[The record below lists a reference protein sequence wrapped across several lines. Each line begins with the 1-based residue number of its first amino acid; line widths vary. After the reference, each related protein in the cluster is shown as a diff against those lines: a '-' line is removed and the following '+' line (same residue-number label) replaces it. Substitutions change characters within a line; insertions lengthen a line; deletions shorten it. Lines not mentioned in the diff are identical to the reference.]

1 MDVERVI
8 DVLVAYLAT
17 YAVHGAL
24 LGALALFVARKA
36 ADRAPVAV
44 ERLLRAALLG
54 GLVTAA
60 MPFVFGFEPLCGRF
74 VLLSRSALAAPSAS
88 QPAPDAFVAGSR
100 AKENFIA
107 EPSNFDLVPQRV
119 AAARDRDGTL
129 DGVEHADDS
138 GVLVGSL
145 GQCDSADGFGGAP
158 QSSSFGEPEESR
170 VAAHDEP
177 RGSAEFA
184 SPAVSV
190 AAGTHRIDEAASP
203 ALSSSGHLAPGHSS
217 SGHPAIQL
225 LPLAAPASLDAAAP
239 AAEGAYLFGAD
250 RLVVPLLAVW
260 LVGVAVGVVRAAR
273 DLRALRRALRWRTEL
288 RGGRVRA
295 MLDELCDRAG
305 TSRRVR
311 LSIAPCTHVPL
322 SFGLFRPEIGLPP
335 RTLEDLGEDEQRAVL
350 AHELAHLARRDILW
364 LWLARALGIVFWFQP
379 LQRFVARELERRA
392 EFAAD
397 LWARGRIGSGAPLAS
412 ALAEIAGWLVE
423 ERRSLPAA
431 PMARERSQLVRRV
444 ELLLE
449 HEARREPRSW
459 SSVAPLACAVVA
471 AWSPAFGEDGVLDG
485 SNVVAE
491 APSDAD
497 LSSADFGLVAEDV
510 VADDAHDAFDDTDA
524 GAAGAQPAAEFAR
537 SRSAAEPKLLA
548 EFVRA
553 DSPHADSPDAHS
565 LNAESMNTDSMHAEP
580 SGLEPVEELDALL
593 DRARSPRE
601 VFEVAALAL
610 DLEVEA
616 LETELAD
623 LERELAAG
631 DPDAEIEAELAQ
643 LRERVDRLLERRGRM
658 RELFLALTDE
668 LGAEDS
674 AHLDAPDAAFAAPEQ
689 DTARHAFFPEE
700 SR

>member
-1 MDVERVI
+1 MDVERAI

-54 GLVTAA
+54 ALLTAA
-60 MPFVFGFEPLCGRF
+60 LPFVFGFEPLCGRF
-74 VLLSRSALAAPSAS
+74 ALLSCGVAADTSAVPETRES
-88 QPAPDAFVAGSR
+88 FVAGLR
-100 AKENFIA
+100 ANE
-107 EPSNFDLVPQRV
+107 
-119 AAARDRDGTL
+119 
-129 DGVEHADDS
+129 
-138 GVLVGSL
+138 
-145 GQCDSADGFGGAP
+145 
-158 QSSSFGEPEESR
+158 
-170 VAAHDEP
+170 
-177 RGSAEFA
+177 
-184 SPAVSV
+184 SV
-190 AAGTHRIDEAASP
+190 AAEPASFGVVGPDAEGDRAPASAVGATAGGAERACASDVEFGGFGSFVASDARDSSRATHDSDALDRGGRPLDPAARGSSDDARFATRTEPRATSEFTAQTEGTPASSRSVDWP
-203 ALSSSGHLAPGHSS
+203 ASIGAPS
-217 SGHPAIQL
+217 IEL
-225 LPLAAPASLDAAAP
+225 LPLAMPTFGGVAPSAVDDAFGFAAN
-239 AAEGAYLFGAD
+239 
-250 RLVVPLLAVW
+250 RLVVLLLVVW
-260 LVGVAVGVVRAAR
+260 LAGVTVGVVRAAR

-288 RGGRVRA
+288 RGGPVRA

-305 TSRRVR
+305 MTRRVR

-322 SFGLFRPEIGLPP
+322 SFGLIRPEIGLPP

-364 LWLARALGIVFWFQP
+364 LWLARALGIAFWFQP
-379 LQRFVARELERRA
+379 LQRRVARELERRA

-449 HEARREPRSW
+449 HETAREPRAW
-459 SSVAPLACAVVA
+459 SGVAPLACAVVA
-471 AWSPAFGEDGVLDG
+471 AWSPAFGGNAAPDG
-485 SNVVAE
+485 SNELADV
-491 APSDAD
+491 PSDAD
-497 LSSADFGLVAEDV
+497 AASDDVDPALERVAFE
-510 VADDAHDAFDDTDA
+510 DA
-524 GAAGAQPAAEFAR
+524 GESSTGAEPETEPAH
-537 SRSAAEPKLLA
+537 SLSAAEPALHA
-548 EFVRA
+548 ELV
-553 DSPHADSPDAHS
+553 HAGANRPEATHAEST
-565 LNAESMNTDSMHAEP
+565 NAET
-580 SGLEPVEELDALL
+580 SGLDPAEELDAWL

-631 DPDAEIEAELAQ
+631 DPDAEIEAELGR
-643 LRERVDRLLERRGRM
+643 LRERVDRLLESRGRM

-668 LGAEDS
+668 LGAARS